1 MRSLIFTKQGDRC
14 KLSITH
20 INKIISIVVSAT
32 TKKIKENIIMTGEVR
47 EVGYFMEKLRDR

>member
-1 MRSLIFTKQGDRC
+1 MGSLIFTKQGGRC

-32 TKKIKENIIMTGEVR
+32 KKIKENIIMTGKVR

>member
-1 MRSLIFTKQGDRC
+1 MGSLIFTKQGGRC

-32 TKKIKENIIMTGEVR
+32 KKIKENIMTGKVR

>member
-1 MRSLIFTKQGDRC
+1 MGSLIFTKQGDRC

-20 INKIISIVVSAT
+20 INKIISTVVSAT
-32 TKKIKENIIMTGEVR
+32 TKKIKENIIMTGKVR